1 MNLEK
6 HKTKEDNLMDLLD
19 IIILMMMLIEKL
31 EGFQIKNHYNI
42 TQIKSHIKKLLG
54 IITPLADRDYKIVFN
69 NGEEETQKI
78 ISEYEILVAQIR
90 DFQVPQK
97 VILNQMIEAFNYD
110 KKTIES
116 TIHRLLNKKQKQLT

>member
-1 MNLEK
+1 M
-6 HKTKEDNLMDLLD
+6 
-19 IIILMMMLIEKL
+19 ILMMI
-31 EGFQIKNHYNI
+31 F
-42 TQIKSHIKKLLG
+42 
-54 IITPLADRDYKIVFN
+54 DYKIVFN